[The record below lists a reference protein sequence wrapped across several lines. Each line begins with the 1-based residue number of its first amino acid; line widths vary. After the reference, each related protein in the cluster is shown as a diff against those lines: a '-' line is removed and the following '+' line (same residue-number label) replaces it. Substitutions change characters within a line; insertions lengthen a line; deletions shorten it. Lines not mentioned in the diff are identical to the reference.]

1 MASNTTTTTTTT
13 DGGGAV
19 NPFLAYAMN
28 AQQGNRNV
36 QTTEEQ
42 QQPTTTASITANEN
56 TQNSQNNSTVLPR
69 ASISATTYTPA
80 PAAGTPVQGP
90 VPTSDTANNNNNN
103 NNNNRNNFTVGSP
116 FFSSQLYTGGPS
128 VEYYNNDEDAANR
141 ARDEIRSA
149 FNQIGVNAQDTS
161 GEADLIQFVV
171 ARQLSRSLRLFACVD
186 VIFCMFFFFTMW
198 LFVFLLF
205 GPILGYQGAR
215 YFRFAH
221 VLCYLIYCI
230 AFACWRVALIIV
242 NDSVATKVLMVI
254 MLLVELYII
263 RLVIKFM
270 QLLKRFSEEELQ
282 LLRILENPQR
292 NVWWHQQSG
301 PSQPQVVVVQ
311 AGGMNPQQMMM
322 RPPHYR

>member
-1 MASNTTTTTTTT
+1 MASNTTTTTTT

-90 VPTSDTANNNNNN
+90 VPTSDTANNNN